1 MLRVPPK
8 VFFAFPV
15 KSFHRLFLRR
25 RNERTLKCCSPSKGF
40 GLKSSACSMSAGNAG
55 MVEVLSHLEADEI
68 LRFRVIE
75 ELRRTL
81 LLDR

>member
-1 MLRVPPK
+1 
-8 VFFAFPV
+8 
-15 KSFHRLFLRR
+15 
-25 RNERTLKCCSPSKGF
+25 
-40 GLKSSACSMSAGNAG
+40 MSAGNAG